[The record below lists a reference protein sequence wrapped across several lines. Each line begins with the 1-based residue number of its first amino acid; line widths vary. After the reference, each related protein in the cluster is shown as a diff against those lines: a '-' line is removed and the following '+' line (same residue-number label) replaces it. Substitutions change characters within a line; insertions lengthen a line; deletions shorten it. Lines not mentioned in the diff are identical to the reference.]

1 MAYDPNC
8 LDLAQ
13 HFLGDLVSNDLAS
26 KLAQHIQDE
35 VESWFE
41 TEIDQRGGTKPKLY
55 PAGVG
60 GPSAVGD
67 DEE

>member
-26 KLAQHIQDE
+26 KLAQHIQDK
-35 VESWFE
+35 VEAWIAFQDFVKNAR
-41 TEIDQRGGTKPKLY
+41 IKRQRQRRKR
-55 PAGVG
+55 
-60 GPSAVGD
+60 
-67 DEE
+67 